1 MKAECIHIQTLQTYK
16 HSKHTNKTNRDG
28 PNGLAKCQ
36 LGYLLRPSFNRE
48 GKATL
53 RIPIVIVNIQAL
65 NKYPKNPSRIFVE
78 IAKKVSTILRNSRV
92 LLGNSGFLRNH

>member
-65 NKYPKNPSRIFVE
+65 NKYP
-78 IAKKVSTILRNSRV
+78 
-92 LLGNSGFLRNH
+92 